1 MLPFPVS
8 ILVIEQNGFG
18 GEKKTILF
26 GDRTEQWIKKSV
38 LDVIGAFLELMK
50 TKRVL
55 YFGKKKKKKGITW
68 KELDAGTH
76 TRGELPSSFWQ
87 AHVCLFSCQ
96 RLRRVTCPSC
106 GIFLSVG
113 MQR

>member
-18 GEKKTILF
+18 GEKKTLLF

-55 YFGKKKKKKGITW
+55 YFGKKKKRNYVERAGRWNTHPGGIT
-68 KELDAGTH
+68 
-76 TRGELPSSFWQ
+76 F
-87 AHVCLFSCQ
+87 
-96 RLRRVTCPSC
+96 
-106 GIFLSVG
+106 
-113 MQR
+113 

>member
-18 GEKKTILF
+18 GEKKTLLF

-55 YFGKKKKKKGITW
+55 LYFGKKKKELRGKSWTLEHTPGANYLLVSGKLMCVYSPVKG
-68 KELDAGTH
+68 L
-76 TRGELPSSFWQ
+76 GE
-87 AHVCLFSCQ
+87 
-96 RLRRVTCPSC
+96 
-106 GIFLSVG
+106 
-113 MQR
+113 